1 MNGPAEIHLTYLN
14 GPDIERR
21 TLAHAM
27 LEKAK
32 RLGLGQRLR
41 YA

>member
-1 MNGPAEIHLTYLN
+1 MSEIYFTYLS
-14 GPDIERR
+14 GPDIALGAAR
-21 TLAHAM
+21 

-32 RLGLGQRLR
+32 RLDLGVRLR

>member
-1 MNGPAEIHLTYLN
+1 VSEIHFTYLS
-14 GPDIERR
+14 GPDIALGA
-21 TLAHAM
+21 TL

-32 RLGLGQRLR
+32 RLDLGVRLR

>member
-1 MNGPAEIHLTYLN
+1 MSETCFTYLS
-14 GPDIERR
+14 GPDIA
-21 TLAHAM
+21 LGAAM

-32 RLGLGQRLR
+32 RLDLGVRLR

>member
-1 MNGPAEIHLTYLN
+1 MSEIHLTYLS
-14 GPDIERR
+14 GPDMAR
-21 TLAHAM
+21 AAM

-32 RLGLGQRLR
+32 RLDLGVRLR

>member
-1 MNGPAEIHLTYLN
+1 MNGPAEIHLTYLS
-14 GPDIERR
+14 GPDIERLA
-21 TLAHAM
+21 LAHAM

-32 RLGLGQRLR
+32 RLGLGQSLR